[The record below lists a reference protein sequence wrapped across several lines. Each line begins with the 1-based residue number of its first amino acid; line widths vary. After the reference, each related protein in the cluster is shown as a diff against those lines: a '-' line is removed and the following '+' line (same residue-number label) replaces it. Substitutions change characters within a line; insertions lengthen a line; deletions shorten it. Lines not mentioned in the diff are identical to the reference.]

1 MDFSKV
7 INQEL
12 GIKDKVVKSK
22 ITDSAAKAVV
32 NRQEEQRVLPSL
44 VERVPFDISKYVPNK
59 YLQEALKR
67 FHGSILNVSPINGAI
82 EFIFGK

>member
-22 ITDSAAKAVV
+22 ITDSATKAVV

-44 VERVPFDISKYVPNK
+44 AERVPFDIAKYVPNK

-67 FHGSILNVSPINGAI
+67 FPGSILNVSPINGAI